1 MPNPR
6 LKAGYHP
13 GALTRSNDGGAWDTQ
28 LDPEE
33 VMDVLVKAGWAEE
46 GPETLDHGIKPSHWR
61 DSGLGRSRIARLI
74 SDNSEL

>member
-6 LKAGYHP
+6 LKDGYHP

-33 VMDVLVKAGWAEE
+33 VMDVLVF
-46 GPETLDHGIKPSHWR
+46 
-61 DSGLGRSRIARLI
+61 
-74 SDNSEL
+74 